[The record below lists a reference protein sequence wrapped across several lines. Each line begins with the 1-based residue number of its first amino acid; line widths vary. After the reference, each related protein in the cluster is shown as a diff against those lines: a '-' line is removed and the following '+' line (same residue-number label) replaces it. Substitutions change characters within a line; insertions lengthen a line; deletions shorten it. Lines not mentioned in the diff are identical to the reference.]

1 MPNLF
6 LLTEEQ
12 KDLQRMVRDFVKAE
26 VIPHAAEWDK
36 ASEFPI
42 GVYRQAVEM
51 GLTTLT
57 IPESLGGAGMGRRE
71 HIIVAEE
78 LGYGDAGFAIGVGAA
93 SLGIEPILLGG
104 TDAQKAQAVDVL
116 LKGGLAAFGLTEP
129 EAGSNAAALR
139 TTAVKDGDEYILNG
153 SKCFITNGGLADLY
167 TIFAVTDKE
176 KGTKG
181 ISCFMVER
189 DRKGLSVGK
198 EEDKMGIRAS
208 NTASVMLDD
217 VRIPADHLV
226 GSEGMGYRLAMS
238 TLDRSRP
245 NGNSVAVGIMQR
257 ALDLSVQ
264 YAMERKTFGKP
275 IITNQAIQFMLA
287 DMEMLTQ
294 ASRSMVWAAATLLD
308 NGIVDS
314 RFGSCTKAFSGD
326 AAMKVTTDAVQIF
339 GGYGYS
345 REYPVEKLMRDS
357 KIFQIFEGTNQI
369 QRMVIAG
376 TISKEAARA

>member
-208 NTASVMLDD
+208 NTASVILDD

-264 YAMERKTFGKP
+264 YHRTALP
-275 IITNQAIQFMLA
+275 
-287 DMEMLTQ
+287 D
-294 ASRSMVWAAATLLD
+294 RSAGGRQGVRGHHGCDQYFPEYRSYCQHDVYQRNLRQD
-308 NGIVDS
+308 GIPSGVAYL
-314 RFGSCTKAFSGD
+314 RCRHGSGD
-326 AAMKVTTDAVQIF
+326 LFCVPGAQDRNTVILERRDHRGIGRSKPNTEKR
-339 GGYGYS
+339 S
-345 REYPVEKLMRDS
+345 RCGEPHLTRGS
-357 KIFQIFEGTNQI
+357 PHLL
-369 QRMVIAG
+369 
-376 TISKEAARA
+376 